1 MPNLAALHPQI
12 VHFVVA
18 LIVVGVGFRWLSLA
32 VRQAW
37 LPTAAAV
44 LVALG
49 TVAAVAAVR
58 SGVDAHG
65 PVERVP
71 GVRAAVVEHEAWG
84 ERARNVFAVL
94 LVFEA
99 IAAAFAQRQHSWAR
113 AAGLTSALVGVVA
126 VGVLYRA
133 SQAGGALVYSYA
145 GGVGIR
151 SGDPVDVN
159 RLLIAAAHHQSAL
172 DRQAGKMADAAALM
186 DLVAGKFPDHL
197 ELQLAQVES
206 VLYDRK
212 SPQAALARLDGIQL
226 PTDDRRMRVRAGLLR
241 AGALAAAGD
250 GTAARQV
257 LETLKAEF
265 PANQQIQQQLLELSQ
280 PRPTNRPGR

>member
-1 MPNLAALHPQI
+1 MPSLAALHPQV

-18 LIVVGVGFRWLSLA
+18 LTIVGVLFRWLSLV

-44 LVALG
+44 LVVLG

-71 GVRAAVVEHEAWG
+71 GARAAVVEHEEWG
-84 ERARNVFAVL
+84 ERARNALAVL
-94 LVFEA
+94 CVFEV
-99 IAAAFAQRQHSWAR
+99 IAAAFAMRQNSWAR
-113 AAGLTSALVGVVA
+113 AVALTSALVGLVA

-133 SQAGGALVYSYA
+133 ARAGGDLVYSYA

-151 SGDPVDVN
+151 SGEPVDVN

-172 DRQAGKMADAAALM
+172 DRQAGKLAEAAALI

-206 VLYDRK
+206 MLYDRR
-212 SPQAALARLDGIQL
+212 SPQAALSRLDGIEL
-226 PTDDRRMRVRAGLLR
+226 PTNDVRMRVRAGLLR

-250 GTAARQV
+250 GNAAKQV

-265 PANQQIQQQLLELSQ
+265 PANQQIQQRLLELAP
-280 PRPTNRPGR
+280 PRP

>member
-1 MPNLAALHPQI
+1 MPSLAALHPQI

-18 LIVVGVGFRWLSLA
+18 LVVVGVLFRWLSLV

-71 GVRAAVVEHEAWG
+71 GARAAVVEHEAWG
-84 ERARNVFAVL
+84 ERARNALAVL
-94 LVFEA
+94 VVFEV
-99 IAAAFAQRQHSWAR
+99 IAAAFAMRQHSWAR
-113 AAGLTSALVGVVA
+113 AAALTSAMVGLGT

-133 SQAGGALVYSYA
+133 AQAGGDLVYSYA

-151 SGDPVDVN
+151 SGEPVDVN

-172 DRQAGKMADAAALM
+172 DRQAGKLADAAALI
-186 DLVAGKFPDHL
+186 DLVAGKFPEHL

-206 VLYDRK
+206 VLHDRR
-212 SPQAALARLDGIQL
+212 SPRAALSRLDGIEL
-226 PTDDRRMRVRAGLLR
+226 PTNDVRMRVRAGLLR
-241 AGALAAAGD
+241 AGALAAVGD
-250 GTAARQV
+250 GNAAKQV

-265 PANQQIQQQLLELSQ
+265 PANQLIQQKLLELAP
-280 PRPTNRPGR
+280 PRP

>member
-1 MPNLAALHPQI
+1 MPSLAALHPQI

-18 LIVVGVGFRWLSLA
+18 LIVVGVLFRWLSLV

-58 SGVDAHG
+58 SGGDAHG

-71 GVRAAVVEHEAWG
+71 GARAAVVEHEEWG
-84 ERARNVFAVL
+84 ERARNALAVL
-94 LVFEA
+94 LIFEA
-99 IAAAFAQRQHSWAR
+99 VAAAFAMRQHSWAR
-113 AAGLTSALVGVVA
+113 AAALTSAMVGLVA

-133 SQAGGALVYSYA
+133 AQAGGDLVYSYA

-151 SGDPVDVN
+151 SGEPVDVN

-172 DRQAGKMADAAALM
+172 DRQAGRLDEAAALI
-186 DLVAGKFPDHL
+186 DLVAGKYPDHL

-206 VLYDRK
+206 VLYDRR
-212 SPQAALARLDGIQL
+212 SPRAALSRLDGIAL
-226 PTDDRRMRVRAGLLR
+226 PTNDVRMRVRAGLLR

-250 GTAARQV
+250 ASAARQV

-265 PANQQIQQQLLELSQ
+265 PANQQIQQRLFEISA
-280 PRPTNRPGR
+280 PRP